1 MGSNPYPCNKKSPT
15 TDVVGDF
22 GGCELNEYLAS
33 FTNHLR

>member
-22 GGCELNEYLAS
+22 LAGV
-33 FTNHLR
+33 NLMNIWHHLQII